1 MRVWNY
7 IFMFVTLSIFF
18 SLAGIVVPGFSS
30 FLSSFGLVSGS
41 LNSSSSVYIAV
52 LATLVGA
59 TLAGVTIGFFTKAK
73 TENYV
78 ILPLII
84 SGIIVFS
91 NLAYALISAAY
102 AYADWIGAIT
112 LIIFGPIAAGFLFAI
127 VDYFRGGTD

>member
-7 IFMFVTLSIFF
+7 IFMFVILSIFF
-18 SLAGIVVPGFSS
+18 SLAGINIPGFST
-30 FLSSFGLVSGS
+30 FLANFGLVNGN
-41 LNSSSSVYIAV
+41 LNSNSSIYIAI

-84 SGIIVFS
+84 TGIIVFV
-91 NLAYALISAAY
+91 NLSYNLMTTAFAYG
-102 AYADWIGAIT
+102 DWIGGIT
-112 LIIFGPIAAGFLFAI
+112 LLIFGPVTAGFLFAI
-127 VDYFRGGTD
+127 IDYFRGGSD

>member
-18 SLAGIVVPGFSS
+18 SLAGIVVPGFSA
-30 FLSSFGLVSGS
+30 LLTSFGLVNGS
-41 LNSSSSVYIAV
+41 LNSYSSVYIAV

-84 SGIIVFS
+84 TGIIVFV
-91 NLAYALISAAY
+91 NLGYSLISAAF

-112 LIIFGPIAAGFLFAI
+112 LIIFGPITAGFLFAI
-127 VDYFRGGTD
+127 IDYFRGGAD